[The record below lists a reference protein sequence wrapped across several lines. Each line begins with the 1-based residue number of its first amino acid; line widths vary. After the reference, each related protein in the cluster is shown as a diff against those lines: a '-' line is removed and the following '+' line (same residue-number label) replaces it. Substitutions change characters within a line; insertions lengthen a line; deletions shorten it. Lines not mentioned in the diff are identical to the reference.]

1 MAFTPETAAKAGS
14 LSSRKG
20 KPNNLTKESRE
31 VISSLVNG
39 NFSKFEEELKTLKGK
54 DYCDVMLK
62 LMEYH
67 VPKLNRTELIG
78 DPNDYPTVVINLGE
92 GIKPGEETK
101 EIQE

>member
-31 VISSLVNG
+31 AVSLIVKRQ
-39 NFSKFEEELKTLKGK
+39 FPKFKRELKKLEGK

-67 VPKLNRTELIG
+67 MPKLNRTEISTE
-78 DPNDYPTVVINLGE
+78 DPLFTPIIINLKNGE
-92 GIKPGEETK
+92 
-101 EIQE
+101 